1 MPRYSGCGKALAGGP
16 HVKRRKVD
24 RPGANG
30 MDHVRNRSCDYET
43 RCLNMF
49 RPTKATLSV
58 FIVLLTV
65 TIGPMLV
72 FDSPSTQVI
81 PFCAMYWLDLVAD
94 AGGLPVAVN
103 GGVDAFKLAPANLL
117 GSILIIV
124 GSVVSLIMHYVAACM
139 AVAILEW
146 D

>member
-1 MPRYSGCGKALAGGP
+1 
-16 HVKRRKVD
+16 
-24 RPGANG
+24 
-30 MDHVRNRSCDYET
+30 
-43 RCLNMF
+43 MF
-49 RPTKATLSV
+49 KPTKATLSV

-94 AGGLPVAVN
+94 AVGLPVAVN
-103 GGVDAFKLAPANLL
+103 GGVDACKIAPANLL

-124 GSVVSLIMHYVAACM
+124 GSVVSLIMHSVAACT